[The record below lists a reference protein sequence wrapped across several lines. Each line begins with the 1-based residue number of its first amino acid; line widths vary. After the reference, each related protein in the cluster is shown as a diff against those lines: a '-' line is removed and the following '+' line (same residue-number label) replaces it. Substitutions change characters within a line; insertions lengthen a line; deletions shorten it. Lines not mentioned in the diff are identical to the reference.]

1 MPRHSSLK
9 KTVTTYGLCA
19 ACIPILILGIAFLQL
34 FSRSLEKEIFE
45 RNLLTART
53 AAGEISRY
61 LSDYMSL
68 LEYTGEQIGLMEEYL
83 GPGPHEHLE
92 LLVRRYKM
100 LTNVRLL
107 DALGVIKTVAPYR
120 KDLIGLDHSG
130 LSFIKKAGSSGRP
143 SWSAVYL
150 SSRSGYPA
158 ISIAAPYAKGILAA
172 DLNLEELQKITGV
185 IKVAGSGYAAIIDRT
200 GTAIAHPDASFVR
213 ERVNFLNLE
222 MIREGLKGKEG
233 TYPYVFGKEKNIGSV
248 ALVPETGWL
257 TVVIQPERE
266 AFAAVINV
274 RRILIGLTVLVCAAA
289 LILVGFFIKRAVAPL
304 SILADTTRKVSL
316 GNYSLTTSPARYE
329 EIRQISE
336 GLNAMAEA
344 IEQRET
350 RLKESEA
357 KYRDLFENAVD
368 IIYTLDAEGRFLV
381 VNEAVITQMGYNREE
396 VIGNSI
402 AGFIHNDDIEKA
414 KEAHEKVIN
423 GESCSFEMRGKR
435 KDGIY
440 RWYSVIN
447 RPIAGQDGNIET
459 MHCIARDITERR
471 TAEDELKA
479 SEKRFRDLFDSVSDL
494 VYTQDLEGRLTSANR
509 AMTTLFGY
517 EPGEFIG
524 RPVSDFMKP
533 ELRPFF
539 ITEYVG
545 KIKETG
551 RSQGTSVYFTKDGR
565 KLYVEYLSN
574 LVKPEKGLPYISGIG
589 RDVTARVMADRQI
602 REREERISAILEAT
616 PNPIAVY
623 DTEGKLLFLNRSFTG
638 VFGWSADEL
647 AGKKIPFVPEDEVEK
662 TMARIKELYENSQAG
677 PLETRRLT
685 KDGRVL
691 GVLISASL
699 IKGSG
704 GKPRGMV
711 VSLTD
716 LTERKRIEAGLQQ
729 IQKMEAIGTLAGGIA
744 HDFNNLLMAI
754 QGNISLILMD
764 IQKDSPFYHG
774 LADIEKYVRQG
785 AQLTRQ
791 LLGFARGGK
800 YEVRPTDIG
809 SLIKEHNVIFG
820 RARKDIVIR
829 EDFQSDLWPVAAD
842 KGQLEQVL
850 MNLYVN
856 AAQAMT
862 DYEKGETAVGG
873 AIFVKTENVS
883 LGKVQAES
891 LSALPGRY
899 VRFSVTDK
907 GSGMDKA
914 TRQRIFEP
922 FFTTK
927 EKGRGTGLGLA
938 SVYGIV
944 KNHGGFIAVE
954 SAPGK
959 GSSFHIYLPAMEKE
973 VPRETQRAGVSQ
985 GSIKGTGR
993 LLLVD
998 DEDMILD
1005 VGRTML
1011 ERLGYEVL
1019 TASGAMEAIEIF
1031 NRESAKID
1039 LVILDMIMPEMGGAA
1054 LFERLKKINPA
1065 VRVLLSSGYSLEEQ
1079 ARRMLDGGRCGFIHK
1094 PFDLTELGRKVA
1106 EVLG

>member
-1 MPRHSSLK
+1 
-9 KTVTTYGLCA
+9 
-19 ACIPILILGIAFLQL
+19 
-34 FSRSLEKEIFE
+34 
-45 RNLLTART
+45 
-53 AAGEISRY
+53 
-61 LSDYMSL
+61 
-68 LEYTGEQIGLMEEYL
+68 
-83 GPGPHEHLE
+83 
-92 LLVRRYKM
+92 
-100 LTNVRLL
+100 
-107 DALGVIKTVAPYR
+107 
-120 KDLIGLDHSG
+120 
-130 LSFIKKAGSSGRP
+130 
-143 SWSAVYL
+143 
-150 SSRSGYPA
+150 
-158 ISIAAPYAKGILAA
+158 
-172 DLNLEELQKITGV
+172 
-185 IKVAGSGYAAIIDRT
+185 
-200 GTAIAHPDASFVR
+200 
-213 ERVNFLNLE
+213 
-222 MIREGLKGKEG
+222 
-233 TYPYVFGKEKNIGSV
+233 
-248 ALVPETGWL
+248 
-257 TVVIQPERE
+257 
-266 AFAAVINV
+266 
-274 RRILIGLTVLVCAAA
+274 
-289 LILVGFFIKRAVAPL
+289 
-304 SILADTTRKVSL
+304 
-316 GNYSLTTSPARYE
+316 
-329 EIRQISE
+329 
-336 GLNAMAEA
+336 
-344 IEQRET
+344 
-350 RLKESEA
+350 
-357 KYRDLFENAVD
+357 
-368 IIYTLDAEGRFLV
+368 
-381 VNEAVITQMGYNREE
+381 
-396 VIGNSI
+396 
-402 AGFIHNDDIEKA
+402 
-414 KEAHEKVIN
+414 
-423 GESCSFEMRGKR
+423 
-435 KDGIY
+435 
-440 RWYSVIN
+440 
-447 RPIAGQDGNIET
+447 
-459 MHCIARDITERR
+459 
-471 TAEDELKA
+471 
-479 SEKRFRDLFDSVSDL
+479 
-494 VYTQDLEGRLTSANR
+494 
-509 AMTTLFGY
+509 
-517 EPGEFIG
+517 
-524 RPVSDFMKP
+524 
-533 ELRPFF
+533 
-539 ITEYVG
+539 
-545 KIKETG
+545 
-551 RSQGTSVYFTKDGR
+551 
-565 KLYVEYLSN
+565 
-574 LVKPEKGLPYISGIG
+574 
-589 RDVTARVMADRQI
+589 
-602 REREERISAILEAT
+602 
-616 PNPIAVY
+616 
-623 DTEGKLLFLNRSFTG
+623 
-638 VFGWSADEL
+638 
-647 AGKKIPFVPEDEVEK
+647 
-662 TMARIKELYENSQAG
+662 
-677 PLETRRLT
+677 
-685 KDGRVL
+685 
-691 GVLISASL
+691 
-699 IKGSG
+699 
-704 GKPRGMV
+704 
-711 VSLTD
+711 
-716 LTERKRIEAGLQQ
+716 
-729 IQKMEAIGTLAGGIA
+729 MEAIGTLAGGIA

-1079 ARRMLDGGRCGFIHK
+1079 ARRMLDGGRCGFIQK